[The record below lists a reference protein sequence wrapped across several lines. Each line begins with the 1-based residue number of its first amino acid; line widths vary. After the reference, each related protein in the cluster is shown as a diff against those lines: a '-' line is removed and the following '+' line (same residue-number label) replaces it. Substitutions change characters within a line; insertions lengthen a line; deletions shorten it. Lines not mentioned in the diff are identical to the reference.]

1 VEHRE
6 LLVQSS
12 SVTVKTFTCDKQ
24 KSCNWWEAQ
33 IVQYSR
39 LWRIIGEIIALSK
52 VELFSLIAMEKYNKR
67 LRVIIWQLMLSVKV
81 KFGNPLWY

>member
-6 LLVQSS
+6 LQSS
-12 SVTVKTFTCDKQ
+12 SVAVKTFTCDKQ
-24 KSCNWWEAQ
+24 KLCNWWKAQ

-52 VELFSLIAMEKYNKR
+52 VELFSLIAMRKYNKR
-67 LRVIIWQLMLSVKV
+67 LRVIIWQLMLTVKV
-81 KFGNPLWY
+81 KFGNPLWH